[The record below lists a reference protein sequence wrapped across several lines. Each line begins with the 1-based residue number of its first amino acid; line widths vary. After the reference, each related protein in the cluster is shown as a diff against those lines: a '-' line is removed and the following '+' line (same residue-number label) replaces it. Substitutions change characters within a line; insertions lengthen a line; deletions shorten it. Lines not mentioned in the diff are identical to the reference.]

1 MIKGVLKNFANSD
14 AGILLVN
21 STEFLRTSFIKQVR
35 WLLLSSDTHKNAL
48 LEANRFRCN
57 LRMTALNR
65 VVKNALKIITALGKI
80 FLRNW

>member
-14 AGILLVN
+14 AGILPVN

-48 LEANRFRCN
+48 LEAKRFRCN

-80 FLRNW
+80 F